1 MKDYLPC
8 VEVAS
13 GGPITSA
20 VVWLHGLGADGHDFE
35 PIVPAL
41 GLRDLGVRFV
51 LPHAPPRPVSVNMG
65 LIMRAWFDIRGLDFQ
80 GDVDEKGINESIAQ
94 VEALVARERERGI
107 DSRKIALAGFS
118 QGGSIALCV
127 ALRHP
132 EPLAGVV
139 ALSTYLPPGPWSTGK
154 ATSVFQA
161 HGTEDP
167 LIRLERGVETR
178 DRLKDIGCDLTW
190 KTYPMAHSVCPEE
203 VADIS
208 AWLRGRLV
216 TQPPG

>member
-1 MKDYLPC
+1 MKEYLPC

-13 GGPITSA
+13 GGPIACA
-20 VVWLHGLGADGHDFE
+20 VIWLHGLGADGHDFE

-65 LIMRAWFDIRGLDFQ
+65 LIMRAWFDIRGLDFR
-80 GDVDEKGINESIAQ
+80 GDVDEKGIGESIAQ

-127 ALRHP
+127 ALRHS

-139 ALSTYLPPGPWSTGK
+139 ALSTYLPAGPWAEGR
-154 ATSVFQA
+154 ATPVFQA

-167 LIRLERGVETR
+167 LIRLERGEETR
-178 DRLKDIGCDLTW
+178 DRLQALGCEVTW
-190 KTYPMAHSVCPEE
+190 KTYGMGHSVCPEE

-208 AWLRGRLV
+208 AWLRLRLGTPV
-216 TQPPG
+216 PA